1 MWPGQRKHQVQ
12 ILPDERNLV
21 MFDEAKGTQVAGEE
35 RVRRTVVVDE
45 VRDNKAQG
53 CGGSCKSI

>member
-1 MWPGQRKHQVQ
+1 MQ

-21 MFDEAKGTQVAGEE
+21 MFDEAKGTQAAGEE

>member
-1 MWPGQRKHQVQ
+1 MWPGQRKQRVQ

-35 RVRRTVVVDE
+35 RVKRRVVVDE
-45 VRDNKAQG
+45 VRDNKEQG
-53 CGGSCKSI
+53 CGGPCKSI